1 MQGHTM
7 DNMRSLIYLDSITN
21 YAISIDI
28 LHLLYIT
35 IVLDS
40 IYNNLDETHDD
51 LKDEIGFFLY
61 KFNDLLYHE
70 YDIDYAEYEN
80 ICKLYYNRD
89 YCNDVFDKVLMLI
102 NNSFESYIKN
112 IEEKDID
119 LRIIVFKQST
129 PNDVIIKL
137 LEKMDNDEYI
147 NSKLGWSFEYDHKSG
162 LYKLSLCVKEV

>member
-1 MQGHTM
+1 MKRM
-7 DNMRSLIYLDSITN
+7 IERRSKY
-21 YAISIDI
+21 
-28 LHLLYIT
+28 
-35 IVLDS
+35 VK
-40 IYNNLDETHDD
+40 E
-51 LKDEIGFFLY
+51 LKDIGKEMLRKYDKDSDMLDFINKMNYTILI
-61 KFNDLLYHE
+61 DDGLLE
-70 YDIDYAEYEN
+70 EYEN

>member
-1 MQGHTM
+1 MKRM
-7 DNMRSLIYLDSITN
+7 IERRSKYVKELKNLGKEM
-21 YAISIDI
+21 
-28 LHLLYIT
+28 LKK
-35 IVLDS
+35 
-40 IYNNLDETHDD
+40 YNNDNDMLDFINKMNYTILIDD
-51 LKDEIGFFLY
+51 G
-61 KFNDLLYHE
+61 LLE
-70 YDIDYAEYEN
+70 EYEN

>member
-1 MQGHTM
+1 MKRM
-7 DNMRSLIYLDSITN
+7 IERRSKY
-21 YAISIDI
+21 
-28 LHLLYIT
+28 
-35 IVLDS
+35 VK
-40 IYNNLDETHDD
+40 E
-51 LKDEIGFFLY
+51 LKDIGREMLKKYDKDSDMLDFVNKMNYTFLM
-61 KFNDLLYHE
+61 DDGLLE
-70 YDIDYAEYEN
+70 EYEN

-89 YCNDVFDKVLMLI
+89 LCNDIFDKVLMLI
-102 NNSFESYIKN
+102 KNNFGDYIKN

-119 LRIIVFKQST
+119 LRVLVFKQST

>member
-1 MQGHTM
+1 MKRM
-7 DNMRSLIYLDSITN
+7 IERRSKYVKELKNLGKEMLKKYDKDSDMLDFINKMNYTILID
-21 YAISIDI
+21 DG
-28 LHLLYIT
+28 LL
-35 IVLDS
+35 
-40 IYNNLDETHDD
+40 E
-51 LKDEIGFFLY
+51 
-61 KFNDLLYHE
+61 
-70 YDIDYAEYEN
+70 EYEN